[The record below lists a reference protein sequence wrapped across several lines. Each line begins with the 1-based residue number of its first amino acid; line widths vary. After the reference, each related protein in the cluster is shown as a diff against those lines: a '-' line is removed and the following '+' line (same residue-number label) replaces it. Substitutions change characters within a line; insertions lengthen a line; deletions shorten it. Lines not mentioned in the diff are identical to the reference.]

1 MLLGKTSA
9 THDVMPVRSHGLQ
22 HRDHHDGDGDH
33 DHDKNGNGDHDHDGD
48 GGVAMP
54 PFIQYLIHNYQ
65 Y

>member
-9 THDVMPVRSHGLQ
+9 THDVMPVRSHGLE
-22 HRDHHDGDGDH
+22 HDHHDGDGDH

-48 GGVAMP
+48 GGVAMHLL
-54 PFIQYLIHNYQ
+54 IQYLIHNYQ